1 MELSELI
8 ESIDIVEYISQY
20 IELEQRGEEWWGLS
34 CFKEEHTP
42 SFSVRR
48 QPPCFFDYSSG
59 IGGNIYTFVRFHDR
73 CSPREAFEKLKEYA
87 GVDESE
93 KINAPRR
100 KLNAT
105 QVAKRF
111 SAPAATQKESKT
123 KPLSSN
129 IMQQYEDNP
138 EKLAVWRDEGI
149 SDAVMERFGVRYD
162 RFADRIVYPIR
173 DPAGNI
179 VNIGGRTLDPEWKEK
194 GLRKYNYYYKWGR
207 MQTIYGLAENRDAIR
222 KSREIILFEGCKSV
236 LKAASW
242 GIDNCGACLTSHL
255 SPDQM
260 KILIRLGCDV
270 VFAFDKDVDIR
281 KDHNIAKLR
290 NYVNVFYLRDR
301 DKLLSEKDSPV
312 DQGEEIF
319 RKLYEGRLRYR

>member
-1 MELSELI
+1 MELSDLI

-20 IELEQRGEEWWGLS
+20 VELEQRGDEWWGLS
-34 CFKEEHTP
+34 CFKDENTP

-48 QPPCFFDYSSG
+48 HPPCFYDYSSG
-59 IGGNIYTFVRFHDR
+59 IGGNVYTFVRFNDK
-73 CSPREAFEKLKEYA
+73 CTPKEAFEKLKQYVGA
-87 GVDESE
+87 DDEE
-93 KINAPRR
+93 NPFVFHR
-100 KLNAT
+100 KLSAT

-111 SAPAATQKESKT
+111 TPPVAAQKESKT
-123 KPLSSN
+123 RPLSQD
-129 IMQQYEDNP
+129 IMQQYEENP
-138 EKLAVWRDEGI
+138 EKLSVWRDEGI
-149 SDAVMERFGVRYD
+149 SDDVMERFGVRYD

-173 DPAGNI
+173 DPDGNI
-179 VNIGGRTLDPEWKEK
+179 VNIGGRALDPGWKEK

-207 MQTIYGLAENRDAIR
+207 MQTVYGLAENREAI
-222 KSREIILFEGCKSV
+222 KNSREIILFEGCKSV

-242 GIDNCGACLTSHL
+242 GIGNCGACLTSHL

-301 DKLLSEKDSPV
+301 DNLLSEKDSPV
-312 DQGEEIF
+312 DQGEAVF
-319 RKLYEGRLRYR
+319 RKLYEGRIRYR

>member
-1 MELSELI
+1 MELSDLI

-20 IELEQRGEEWWGLS
+20 IELERRGEEWWGLS
-34 CFKEEHTP
+34 CFKDENTP
-42 SFSVRR
+42 SFSVR
-48 QPPCFFDYSSG
+48 QHPPCFYDYSSG
-59 IGGNIYTFVRFHDR
+59 IGGNVYTFVRFHDR
-73 CSPREAFEKLKEYA
+73 CTPREAYEKLKQYV
-87 GVDESE
+87 GIDEDE
-93 KINAPRR
+93 KMFAPRR
-100 KLNAT
+100 KLSAT
-105 QVAKRF
+105 QVANRF
-111 SAPAATQKESKT
+111 RAPVVTQKESKI
-123 KPLSSN
+123 KPLSPD
-129 IMQQYEDNP
+129 IMQQYEHDP

-149 SDAVMERFGVRYD
+149 SDEVMNRFGVCYD

-173 DPAGNI
+173 DPDGNI
-179 VNIGGRTLDPEWKEK
+179 VNIGGRTLDPDWKEK

-222 KSREIILFEGCKSV
+222 SSREIILFEGCKSV

-312 DQGEEIF
+312 DQGEAVF